1 MLNAIIIM
9 GRLSKDPE
17 LRQTQNGTSV
27 ASFSVAVERDFGE
40 KKTDFIECVA
50 WRQTGEFISKYF
62 RKGNMICVAGSLQSR
77 QWEDRDG
84 KKRTNWE
91 VNVDH
96 AYFTGEPRKQDVV
109 YVEPPELEELEELE
123 ELGDYGTLPF

>member
-1 MLNAIIIM
+1 MLNHIVIM

-84 KKRTNWE
+84 KKRTSWE
-91 VNVDH
+91 INVDH
-96 AYFTGEPRKQDVV
+96 AYFTGEARKQEAV
-109 YVEPPELEELEELE
+109 YVDPPEFEEMN
-123 ELGDYGTLPF
+123 DDGTLPF